1 MFITFEGIDGCGK
14 TTQIKLLAEYL
25 DQKGIKNVMLREPG
39 GVKISEEIRTLLL
52 DADEKIEPIT
62 ELMLFSAARAQL
74 VETLLKPKLAAGI
87 SVLCDRFYDST
98 TAYQGFGRGLDVAMI
113 DNINKA
119 ATGGLEPDLTIFLDI
134 SVAESK
140 NRTCRQIADRI
151 EQSGDNFFERVRAG
165 FIALSE
171 KYSNRV
177 KRINVEGED
186 VESVRNQIVAI
197 VNKYLC
203 EHANA

>member
-14 TTQIKLLAEYL
+14 TTQIKFLAEYL

-52 DADEKIEPIT
+52 DAHEKIEPIT

-171 KYSNRV
+171 KYPNRV

-186 VESVRNQIVAI
+186 VESVRNQIVVV

>member
-25 DQKGIKNVMLREPG
+25 DQNGVKNVMLREPG

-98 TAYQGFGRGLDVAMI
+98 TAYQGYGRGLDVAMI

-119 ATGGLEPDLTIFLDI
+119 ATGGLEPDLTLFLDI
-134 SVAESK
+134 SIAESK
-140 NRTCRQIADRI
+140 HRTCRQIADRI

-171 KYSNRV
+171 KYPNRV
-177 KRINVEGED
+177 KRIQGEGN

-197 VNKYLC
+197 INKYLS

>member
-52 DADEKIEPIT
+52 DAHEKIEPIT

>member
-52 DADEKIEPIT
+52 DAHEKIEPIT

-171 KYSNRV
+171 KYPNRV

>member
-52 DADEKIEPIT
+52 DAHEKIEPIT

-171 KYSNRV
+171 KYPNRV

-186 VESVRNQIVAI
+186 VESVRNQIVVV

>member
-1 MFITFEGIDGCGK
+1 
-14 TTQIKLLAEYL
+14 
-25 DQKGIKNVMLREPG
+25 MLREPG

-119 ATGGLEPDLTIFLDI
+119 ATSGLEPDLTIFLDI
-134 SVAESK
+134 SVEESK
-140 NRTCRQIADRI
+140 YRTRRQIADRI

>member
-52 DADEKIEPIT
+52 DAHEKIEPIT

-134 SVAESK
+134 SVEESK
-140 NRTCRQIADRI
+140 YRTRRQIADRI

>member
-52 DADEKIEPIT
+52 DAHEKIEPIT

-119 ATGGLEPDLTIFLDI
+119 ATSGLEPDLTIFLDI

-171 KYSNRV
+171 KYPNRV

-186 VESVRNQIVAI
+186 VESVRNQIVVV